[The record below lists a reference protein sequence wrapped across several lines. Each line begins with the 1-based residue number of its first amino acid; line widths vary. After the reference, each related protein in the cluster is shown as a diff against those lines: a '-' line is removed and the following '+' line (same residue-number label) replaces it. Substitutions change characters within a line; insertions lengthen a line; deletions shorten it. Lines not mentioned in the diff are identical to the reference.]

1 MVASNRFLPNF
12 GRAPAIRGG
21 APLPQERPYDLGEGA
36 DRVAEAYPR
45 RSSAEMTRLA
55 SEALARHPVDPR
67 YVDISPD
74 TEPPRVMAA
83 RLRAQEARDCA
94 PSRGI
99 RELCG
104 RPMGASGTVGVA
116 GRRLCAGPPGRRTR
130 ERTGPLLSA
139 FSR

>member
-12 GRAPAIRGG
+12 GRAPAIRGE

-36 DRVAEAYPR
+36 DRVAANYPP

-83 RLRAQEARDCA
+83 RLRAQEAREMRAAETRPRIA
-94 PSRGI
+94 PAAHGSQPPAVSPVAAYAPVRQDGA
-99 RELCG
+99 LAV
-104 RPMGASGTVGVA
+104 ASGRG
-116 GRRLCAGPPGRRTR
+116 LY
-130 ERTGPLLSA
+130 
-139 FSR
+139 